1 MTCQDAREL
10 LSALLDEALPAS
22 ERQELDGHLAG
33 CAECRRELDGLRETV
48 ALLGGVPSVHA
59 PAGFVDRVMAEAY
72 RPSWA
77 RRALD
82 ALFRPLRVKLPLE
95 AAAVLLVGVSALY
108 IYQRSPEVRELA
120 RQESRESS
128 PAPAVTPSAS
138 APPAAPRE
146 AGEPSRFRDLA
157 PDAKR
162 APAEQGAA
170 REEARQ
176 APPAVSPPAPAP
188 SPAQRGNVQE
198 APAAKP
204 EASPARKQASTDSS
218 ASPESKVKRE
228 MQAKLEK
235 EAQDAG
241 RADSGAAPRP
251 PTPGKVAQSAERSV
265 SGHAAG
271 ATGGAAP
278 SSAEPATPPAVPPA
292 PASGAR
298 DRVGAA
304 ASAPAPPAGSEA
316 DDLRSTAKSSAAARL
331 TRAVDASGRLAVP
344 AREPAE
350 MALDAL
356 LRRLGATPAARR
368 FEGTQGMLLIDV
380 VVPGARYRELLE
392 GLGRIG
398 RWVTEY
404 EVTTLPAQVRVEVAL
419 IVEP

>member
-10 LSALLDEALPAS
+10 LSALLDDALSPA
-22 ERQELDGHLAG
+22 ERHALDAHLAT
-33 CAECRRELDGLRETV
+33 CAECRRELDRLRGTV
-48 ALLGGVPSVHA
+48 ALLGRVPPVHA

-77 RRALD
+77 RRVLD

-95 AAAVLLVGVSALY
+95 AAAVLLVGVSAVY
-108 IYQRSPEVRELA
+108 VYQRTPEVRELA

-128 PAPAVTPSAS
+128 RAPAVTPSAP
-138 APPAAPRE
+138 APPAAPRD
-146 AGEPSRFRDLA
+146 AAEPSRFRDLA
-157 PDAKR
+157 SDAKR

-170 REEARQ
+170 REEARPT
-176 APPAVSPPAPAP
+176 PPAVSPPAPAP
-188 SPAQRGNVQE
+188 SRGPNVQE

-204 EASPARKQASTDSS
+204 EVSPGRRPASPD
-218 ASPESKVKRE
+218 SPESKVTPQ

-235 EAQDAG
+235 EMQDAG
-241 RADSGAAPRP
+241 RADAGAAARP
-251 PTPGKVAQSAERSV
+251 PSAPGKVAQAERSV

-271 ATGGAAP
+271 ATAGAAP
-278 SSAEPATPPAVPPA
+278 SSAEPAPAAPPA

-298 DRVGAA
+298 DRVGAVA
-304 ASAPAPPAGSEA
+304 AAPAPPVGSEA
-316 DDLRSTAKSSAAARL
+316 DDLRSTAKSRAAARL

-344 AREPAE
+344 ALEPAE
-350 MALDAL
+350 AALDAL
-356 LRRLGATPAARR
+356 LHRLGATRAARR
-368 FEGTQGMLLIDV
+368 LEGVERMVLIDV

-404 EVTTLPAQVRVEVAL
+404 EVTTLPPQVRVEVAL

>member
-1 MTCQDAREL
+1 
-10 LSALLDEALPAS
+10 
-22 ERQELDGHLAG
+22 
-33 CAECRRELDGLRETV
+33 
-48 ALLGGVPSVHA
+48 
-59 PAGFVDRVMAEAY
+59 
-72 RPSWA
+72 
-77 RRALD
+77 
-82 ALFRPLRVKLPLE
+82 
-95 AAAVLLVGVSALY
+95 
-108 IYQRSPEVRELA
+108 
-120 RQESRESS
+120 
-128 PAPAVTPSAS
+128 
-138 APPAAPRE
+138 
-146 AGEPSRFRDLA
+146 
-157 PDAKR
+157 
-162 APAEQGAA
+162 
-170 REEARQ
+170 
-176 APPAVSPPAPAP
+176 
-188 SPAQRGNVQE
+188 
-198 APAAKP
+198 
-204 EASPARKQASTDSS
+204 
-218 ASPESKVKRE
+218 